1 MRKEVIMNPF
11 RFNRLRTIEIF
22 PVNTLY
28 VTVDTEA
35 TSVTYG
41 ICPKIWKLLPC
52 EGFILLNITNTVP
65 ATATDAFLVN
75 IDTCHTLNQ
84 INAATI
90 ATNGKALLNG
100 SGDQITNAEI
110 TAGNRYLVYY
120 NKNTGIFQV
129 VNHIVTAAAGA

>member
-1 MRKEVIMNPF
+1 MNPF

-52 EGFILLNITNTVP
+52 DGFILLNIANTVP
-65 ATATDAFLVN
+65 ATATDDYLVN
-75 IDTCHTLNQ
+75 IDTCLTLSQVNSS
-84 INAATI
+84 ATS
-90 ATNGKALLNG
+90 TNGKALLNG
-100 SGDQITNAEI
+100 SGDQMTNAEI
-110 TAGNRYLVYY
+110 TSGNRYLIYF
-120 NKNTGIFQV
+120 NKNTGILQV
-129 VNHIVTAAAGA
+129 VNHIVTTTT

>member
-1 MRKEVIMNPF
+1 MNPF
-11 RFNRLRTIEIF
+11 VNRLRTVSIF

-28 VTVDTEA
+28 VTVDTDA

-41 ICPKIWKLLPC
+41 ICPKIWKALPC

-75 IDTCHTLNQ
+75 IDTCLTLSQVNS
-84 INAATI
+84 TTTS
-90 ATNGKALLNG
+90 TNGRALLNG

-110 TAGNRYLVYY
+110 ISGNRYLIYF
-120 NKNTGIFQV
+120 NKNTGVFQV
-129 VNHIVTAAAGA
+129 TNHIVAAAGA